1 MTGGHLHA
9 IVSAK
14 NNHRSQQLNMGER
27 NLMLGAYNR
36 DIEKVIEE
44 VKRNVVLGIFPKLV
58 DPPPLL
64 GTCRNKN
71 VKLGQI

>member
-1 MTGGHLHA
+1 
-9 IVSAK
+9 
-14 NNHRSQQLNMGER
+14 
-27 NLMLGAYNR
+27 MLGAYNR

-58 DPPPLL
+58 DPPPAPLL
-64 GTCRNKN
+64 GTSRNKN